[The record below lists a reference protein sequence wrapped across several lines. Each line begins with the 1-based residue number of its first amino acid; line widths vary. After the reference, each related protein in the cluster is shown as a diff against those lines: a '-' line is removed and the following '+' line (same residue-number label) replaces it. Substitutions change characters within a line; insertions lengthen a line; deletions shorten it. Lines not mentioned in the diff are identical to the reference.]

1 MRRVALILLPVLFL
15 GVGCRDDAEPS
26 TPAPGV
32 DQQVSDVEST
42 LDAIESEL
50 AGD

>member
-1 MRRVALILLPVLFL
+1 MRRLAGALALVLLLST
-15 GVGCRDDAEPS
+15 GCRSES
-26 TPAPGV
+26 APGV
-32 DQQVSDVEST
+32 DQQVNDVEST